1 MKNKKNIIFI
11 VVSMIFVIS
20 FLLLNKTNNVRQIKV
35 KELNYNVTY
44 KEAFPDEN
52 LRRGVVL
59 CIMRDKCKADETQY
73 FRYDGN
79 LELYDNSN
87 FLTDSRLGNVI
98 TEDEIKAKEEEQL
111 SKTDLNKIVMLVAN
125 KTEKNI
131 TSLQGIEY
139 LPNIEQA
146 FLNQITLTDVDFSN
160 NKELKYLNI
169 HGSKL
174 NSMNLTQ
181 NLKLNR
187 LIAELSG
194 NDKNLDLST
203 LIDLRFLVIPNS
215 GIKDIKLPNGIEIVR
230 LRDNRISDITI
241 PNTVREINLHSNK
254 LTSII
259 LSASIEEVNV
269 SSNEIENITFN
280 GNSLRNL
287 SAFGNN
293 IKNIVLP
300 EGLGSAQ
307 LGRNKIETITLPN
320 SLVNLNLDDNKIS
333 NITLPDNISQVSI
346 QRNQISRIDLKNK
359 RNITN
364 LELAGNYLE
373 DIDVSAIP
381 NLRTISFGIKKPKDT
396 IDFSNNTQL
405 TNVSIHTTEEGKI
418 NSLDFSKQTNL
429 NSLFLTKLG
438 LTKLNIENNVNLGE
452 LYLSD
457 NNLEKV
463 DLSKNTRLYSL
474 RLFNNN
480 IKNFKTPSNLTAYT
494 VEVEETRKL
503 KVKKNSYVTI
513 PDMIYNDQKFYLED
527 NSNYEKIGDKYVFK
541 NLTTLTPNIVAYTA
555 NGGYKKVWWKYEIK
569 VEAGEEDSFNPTI
582 DQKDY
587 TPVINEEIAVDKLK
601 EMVTNLPTNIKNFEI
616 ISANTFSTKGDK
628 KVKVRVTFSDDTFK
642 EFDIDI
648 KVYEEKYIEPTVKIS
663 SLDVELNEK
672 KSLNINVTREYDKE
686 ESIDDVNLIK
696 YLKDKPINYE
706 YNNVPNGLTY
716 DSNKISGVID
726 YNFLGNEK
734 EKVFNI
740 TYKENGNSYSVN
752 KTIKVKLI
760 KEIIEK
766 ETPKAIAKTP
776 SVASFKKANKR
787 VRRSLATYNEV
798 NETVQELETLITKT
812 KNDSFENK
820 ETNEVENLKNNILVK
835 IEKAKEKLKKSY
847 TEETE
852 EEKLQE
858 VKEKVLKEI
867 DNLKEEL
874 NKVRDRVLVDKT
886 KLNEKI
892 KELEKAIKN
901 KQCSNNDCKESLEKA
916 KKIYNQTNLTK
927 EEVNESINKITNLLE
942 VKENNSK
949 SFNYLY
955 LLLLLPLII
964 FIFIILKKRKKENKK
979 M

>member
-44 KEAFPDEN
+44 KQAFPDEN

-59 CIMRDKCKADETQY
+59 CIMRDMCGEEQYNKSYISSFSFFDTRDDIIETKSYATQPKY
-73 FRYDGN
+73 GTI
-79 LELYDNSN
+79 
-87 FLTDSRLGNVI
+87 LTES
-98 TEDEIKAKEEEQL
+98 EIAAKEEERI
-111 SKTDLNKIVMLVAN
+111 SKTDLDKLRVLIPYDQQKDINTLEGVEYLTNLKGVFLRNLKVEHVEFLYNKDLEKIYLNSEINSATDFYSKINTVNFRANTKVNTIVMKMGWYDKTVDLSYLPLLEYLVLQQSNIKEIKLPSNLKQLYIDNNYMSKLELPEGLKYVSVRYADLKNGIVLPNSVERAN
-125 KTEKNI
+125 LVDSNISSIKFSNPSLPKNI
-131 TSLQGIEY
+131 INLQLWRNNISTIDLTKTNKLEELNLEQNPIEKIDVTDSVKLKILKIRDSKITSAI
-139 LPNIEQA
+139 
-146 FLNQITLTDVDFSN
+146 DFSHNTDLALLTIINKDKDHKIESFDLSN
-160 NKELKYLNI
+160 NPNLESLTLGNLNI
-169 HGSKL
+169 HNLKLPDTLSKL
-174 NSMNLTQ
+174 NSLG
-181 NLKLNR
+181 
-187 LIAELSG
+187 LI
-194 NDKNLDLST
+194 NNNFNKLDLSKYPM
-203 LIDLRFLVIPNS
+203 LDSV
-215 GIKDIKLPNGIEIVR
+215 G
-230 LRDNRISDITI
+230 
-241 PNTVREINLHSNK
+241 
-254 LTSII
+254 
-259 LSASIEEVNV
+259 LS
-269 SSNEIENITFN
+269 
-280 GNSLRNL
+280 
-287 SAFGNN
+287 
-293 IKNIVLP
+293 
-300 EGLGSAQ
+300 
-307 LGRNKIETITLPN
+307 
-320 SLVNLNLDDNKIS
+320 
-333 NITLPDNISQVSI
+333 
-346 QRNQISRIDLKNK
+346 
-359 RNITN
+359 
-364 LELAGNYLE
+364 
-373 DIDVSAIP
+373 
-381 NLRTISFGIKKPKDT
+381 
-396 IDFSNNTQL
+396 
-405 TNVSIHTTEEGKI
+405 
-418 NSLDFSKQTNL
+418 
-429 NSLFLTKLG
+429 
-438 LTKLNIENNVNLGE
+438 
-452 LYLSD
+452 
-457 NNLEKV
+457 
-463 DLSKNTRLYSL
+463 
-474 RLFNNN
+474 NNN
-480 IKNFKTPSNLTAYT
+480 IKNLKIDNKSYSYFNVKEEKTF
-494 VEVEETRKL
+494 
-503 KVKKNSYVTI
+503 KVKKNLYTKLEDI
-513 PDMIYNDQKFYLED
+513 FLNDNKLILED
-527 NSNYEKIGDKYVFK
+527 NPNYEKVGDKYFLKTLGEFK
-541 NLTTLTPNIVAYTA
+541 IKAVRIEGSNNKFIGDYTF
-555 NGGYKKVWWKYEIK
+555 I

-716 DSNKISGVID
+716 DLNKISGVID

-812 KNDSFENK
+812 KNDNFENK
-820 ETNEVENLKNNILVK
+820 ETKEVENLKNNILVK

-901 KQCSNNDCKESLEKA
+901 KQCSNNDCKEVLEKA

-955 LLLLLPLII
+955 LLLLLPLIM